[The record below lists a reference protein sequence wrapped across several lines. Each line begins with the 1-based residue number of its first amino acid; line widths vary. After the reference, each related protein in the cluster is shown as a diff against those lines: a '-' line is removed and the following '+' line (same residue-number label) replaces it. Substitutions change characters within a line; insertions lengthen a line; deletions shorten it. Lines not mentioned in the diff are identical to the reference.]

1 MILVDTRLTD
11 LVSGYDRVR
20 EAALQSKWRP
30 RLLRAYA
37 HRREAYEVERSQ
49 HRRKMTN
56 LKPRLATGSVVA
68 AVMFLAGLL
77 LRGSQEWLASL
88 LMLMGVVGGGLLGT
102 IWLWKAIISSP
113 KPPQHP
119 LREPLK
125 SKLFPPLL
133 PPWREGLR
141 GQLPTRAPYEGFT
154 GENDFVESLQRLQG
168 DSSCII
174 YRLRQRLGDD
184 VDVTV
189 VGPKGVWVFEVKY
202 WSGRTSWHDGG
213 WSHEKSYYQRGGN
226 LVTESLEIGQP
237 PDQQWQRM
245 ADDVAET
252 LHRRVPWLSAFPP
265 ALIRI
270 KGGLVFTHPDAS
282 YDIAPG
288 CPCTWGT
295 IDFWIRRLASA
306 PVIAGMNEYV
316 ILHILD
322 ALLARHRQVS
332 GNGMTMPMDTYAAQ
346 LIQNSEAR
354 LEEWTRD

>member
-11 LVSGYDRVR
+11 LVSGYDSVR

-30 RLLRAYA
+30 LLLRAYA
-37 HRREAYEVERSQ
+37 HRRGAYEVERSQ

-56 LKPRLATGSVVA
+56 LKPRLATGSIVA
-68 AVMFLAGLL
+68 AVLFLAGLL
-77 LRGSQEWLASL
+77 LRGEQEWLASL
-88 LMLMGVVGGGLLGT
+88 LMLMGVAGGGLVGT
-102 IWLWKAIISSP
+102 IWLWKAIILSP

-154 GENDFVESLQRLQG
+154 GENDFVGSLQRLQG
-168 DSSCII
+168 DSSYII

-202 WSGRTSWHDGG
+202 WSGRISWRDGE
-213 WSHEKSYYQRGGN
+213 WSHEKSYYRRGGN

-252 LHRRVPWLSAFPP
+252 LRRRTPRLVARLP
-265 ALIRI
+265 ALIQIR
-270 KGGLVFTHPDAS
+270 GGLVFTHPDAS
-282 YDIAPG
+282 YDIAQG
-288 CPCTWGT
+288 CPCAWGS
-295 IDFWIRRLASA
+295 IDFWIRRLAGA
-306 PVIAGMNEYV
+306 PVIASMNEHV
-316 ILHILD
+316 ILHALD

-332 GNGMTMPMDTYAAQ
+332 EDRMTTPMDTYAAQ
-346 LIQNSEAR
+346 LIKKAEAR
-354 LEEWTRD
+354 LAEWMRD